1 MKIQLNEISTAGLL
15 RLLRDVA
22 AELETRQTAF
32 AAQPAKKPAAA
43 SQPDPAMAALLHAPD
58 TEDADFCLMIAA
70 RIRSGGYVRAGERER
85 VAAIAQDF
93 PAWVSRQGL
102 PTVHNAGEWQR
113 AKSSAAAPRARAR

>member
-22 AELETRQTAF
+22 AELETRQASF
-32 AAQPAKKPAAA
+32 SAQPAKKPAAA
-43 SQPDPAMAALLHAPD
+43 SQPAPAMAALLHAPD

-70 RIRSGGYVRAGERER
+70 RIRSGGYVKAGERER

-93 PAWVSRQGL
+93 PVWVRRQGL
-102 PTVHNAGEWQR
+102 PTTHNAGDWKRRIEF
-113 AKSSAAAPRARAR
+113 ASAALAKER